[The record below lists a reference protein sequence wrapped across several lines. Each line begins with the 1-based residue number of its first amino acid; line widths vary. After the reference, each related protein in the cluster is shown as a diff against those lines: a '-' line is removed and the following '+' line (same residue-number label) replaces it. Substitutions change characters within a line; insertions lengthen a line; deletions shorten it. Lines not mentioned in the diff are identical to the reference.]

1 MDKNNVENMNL
12 EFSKFFRIFYYT
24 ITVLETAI
32 LMYVLMSQILPNNFD
47 KLCNVVFRTE
57 YRPACKK
64 YCLYNV

>member
-47 KLCNVVFRTE
+47 KLCNVVFQNRIWSS
-57 YRPACKK
+57 
-64 YCLYNV
+64 V